1 MIKNLVLIESRINDK
16 ETIIRSLLE
25 TTFYIIIEYEIDTL
39 DSIKDKINLLDLK
52 SLNRVAIFQENY
64 NMPTYNFVQS
74 FNKSILD
81 NVEEL
86 DTDLL
91 TWSDFTS
98 LLSYFKNTLNVL
110 KIDLLGCNIYN
121 NHNWMYVINKINM
134 DLGIS
139 IQSSNDYTGN
149 ENLGG
154 DWILESNNS
163 NMIGIYFTEEIK
175 KYNFVLGSSASHNG
189 FILTNGKVQMCGKN
203 SSGQLGNNSL
213 TDSSIPVYM
222 KDPSNSSNDLTGAV
236 AISCG
241 GSHTA
246 VLLLSLIHISEPTR
260 QP

>member
-1 MIKNLVLIESRINDK
+1 MIKYLVLIDSRINDK

-39 DSIKDKINLLDLK
+39 DSIKDKLILLNIK
-52 SLNRVAIFQENY
+52 SLESVAIFQENY

-86 DTDLL
+86 DSDLL
-91 TWSDFTS
+91 TWTDFTS

-121 NHNWMYVINKINM
+121 NHNWMYVINKINI

-139 IQSSNDYTGN
+139 IESSNDYTGN

-163 NMIGIYFTEEIK
+163 NMIGTYFSEEIK
-175 KYNFVLGSSASHNG
+175 KYKFILDASARHNG
-189 FILTNGKVQMCGKN
+189 FILKWESPNVWKQ
-203 SSGQLGNNSL
+203 
-213 TDSSIPVYM
+213 
-222 KDPSNSSNDLTGAV
+222 
-236 AISCG
+236 
-241 GSHTA
+241 
-246 VLLLSLIHISEPTR
+246 
-260 QP
+260 

>member
-1 MIKNLVLIESRINDK
+1 MIKYLVLIDSRINDK

-52 SLNRVAIFQENY
+52 SLESVAIFQENY

-74 FNKSILD
+74 FNKSILN
-81 NVEEL
+81 NVAEL
-86 DTDLL
+86 DKDLN
-91 TWSDFTS
+91 TWTDFTS

-175 KYNFVLGSSASHNG
+175 K
-189 FILTNGKVQMCGKN
+189 
-203 SSGQLGNNSL
+203 
-213 TDSSIPVYM
+213 
-222 KDPSNSSNDLTGAV
+222 
-236 AISCG
+236 
-241 GSHTA
+241 
-246 VLLLSLIHISEPTR
+246 
-260 QP
+260 

>member
-1 MIKNLVLIESRINDK
+1 MIKYLVLIDSRINDK

-25 TTFYIIIEYEIDTL
+25 TTFYIIVEYEIDTL

-52 SLNRVAIFQENY
+52 SLESVAIFQENY

-81 NVEEL
+81 NVAEL
-86 DTDLL
+86 DSELL
-91 TWSDFTS
+91 TWTDFTS
-98 LLSYFKNTLNVL
+98 LLSYFKNTLDVL

-163 NMIGIYFTEEIK
+163 NMIGIYFTDEIK
-175 KYNFVLGSSASHNG
+175 KYKFVLGSSASHNG
-189 FILTNGKVQMCGKN
+189 FILTNGKVQMCGSN

-222 KDPSNSSNDLTGAV
+222 KDPSNPSNDLTGAV
-236 AISCG
+236 AISC
-241 GSHTA
+241 
-246 VLLLSLIHISEPTR
+246 
-260 QP
+260 